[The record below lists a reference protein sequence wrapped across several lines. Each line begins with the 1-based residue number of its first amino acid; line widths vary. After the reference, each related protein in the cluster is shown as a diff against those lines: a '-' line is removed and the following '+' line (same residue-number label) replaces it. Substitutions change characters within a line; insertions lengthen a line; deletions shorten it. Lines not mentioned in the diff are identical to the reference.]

1 MKMAIDIKELAKDKP
16 MKMSNDET
24 KRVVNNYMKENRTL
38 NTVIENLKKDHQDIV
53 IKKLYDVDDGWLYSA
68 EIEMFP
74 GLIVYEDTV
83 QDAYDELM
91 LAEIDWLSA
100 LLED

>member
-1 MKMAIDIKELAKDKP
+1 MKMAIDVKELAKDRP
-16 MKMSNDET
+16 IKMLQDGVERLV
-24 KRVVNNYMKENRTL
+24 KNYMKNKTL
-38 NTVIENLKKDHQDIV
+38 DKVIENLIKQNQDIV
-53 IKKLYDVDDGWLYSA
+53 IKKFYDVDDGWLYSA

-91 LAEIDWLSA
+91 LAKIDWLDA

>member
-1 MKMAIDIKELAKDKP
+1 MKMAIDIKELTKNKP
-16 MKMSNDET
+16 MKMSQNEVE
-24 KRVVNNYMKENRTL
+24 RLVRSYMKNRTL
-38 NTVIENLKKDHQDIV
+38 DKVIENLIEQKQPV
-53 IKKLYDVDDGWLYSA
+53 IIKELYDDGELLYSA

-91 LAEIDWLSA
+91 LAKIDWLNA
-100 LLED
+100 LLEE

>member
-1 MKMAIDIKELAKDKP
+1 MAIDTKELTKNKP
-16 MKMSNDET
+16 MKMSQKEVERLV
-24 KRVVNNYMKENRTL
+24 KSYMKNRTL
-38 NTVIENLKKDHQDIV
+38 DKVIENLIEQKQPV
-53 IKKLYDVDDGWLYSA
+53 IIKEFYDDGELLYSA

-91 LAEIDWLSA
+91 LAKIDWLNA

>member
-1 MKMAIDIKELAKDKP
+1 MAIDIKELTKNKP
-16 MKMSNDET
+16 MKMPQNEVERLVKS
-24 KRVVNNYMKENRTL
+24 YMKNRTL
-38 NTVIENLKKDHQDIV
+38 DKVIENLIEQKQPVI
-53 IKKLYDVDDGWLYSA
+53 IKKLHDEDGEFYSA

-83 QDAYDELM
+83 QDVYDELM
-91 LAEIDWLSA
+91 LAKIDWLNA

>member
-1 MKMAIDIKELAKDKP
+1 MAIDIKELTKNKP
-16 MKMSNDET
+16 MKMSQDEVERLV
-24 KRVVNNYMKENRTL
+24 KSYMKNRTL
-38 NTVIENLKKDHQDIV
+38 DKVIENLIKQKQPV
-53 IKKLYDVDDGWLYSA
+53 IIKELYDDGELLYSA

-83 QDAYDELM
+83 HDAYDELM
-91 LAEIDWLSA
+91 LAKIDWLNA